1 MAKFTIL
8 HNQRCGK
15 SRNALKLLKEEGHDM
30 EVREYL
36 DDPLSEKEL
45 QELLAI
51 AKFNKQDLVRNK
63 EAKDSGVNT
72 KTDDLVKAIAKYPN
86 IMQRPVVIK
95 DGRAVIARDD
105 GWFEQL

>member
-72 KTDDLVKAIAKYPN
+72 KTDDLIKAIAQHPN

-95 DGRAVIARDD
+95 DGRAVIARNDD
-105 GWFEQL
+105 WIEQL